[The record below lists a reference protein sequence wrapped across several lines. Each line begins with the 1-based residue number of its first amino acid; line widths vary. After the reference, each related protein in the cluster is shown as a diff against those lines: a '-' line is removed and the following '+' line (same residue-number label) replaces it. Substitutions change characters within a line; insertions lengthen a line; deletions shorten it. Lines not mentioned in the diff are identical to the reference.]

1 MKSMNLFRLPAAV
14 VVLPSGNV
22 MEQYDVAS
30 TGAAIFDIEQT
41 QARTGRPAKASFK

>member
-14 VVLPSGNV
+14 VALPSGNV
-22 MEQYDVAS
+22 MNQYDVAS

-41 QARTGRPAKASFK
+41 LAQAKASFK

>member
-14 VVLPSGNV
+14 VVLPSVDV

-41 QARTGRPAKASFK
+41 QAQAKASFK